1 MTPEAAVWEF
11 VAGILRLTLADL
23 LRGGELDLAA
33 YGDVEAAVRHQF
45 EDAGTDFEALAQA
58 VTATV
63 PRNHRDAVGA
73 AVDLLQQAYAR
84 QLRAKQQ
91 TAFLIGL
98 EVGRATAR
106 HPVS

>member
-1 MTPEAAVWEF
+1 MTPEAAVQEF

-23 LRGGELDLAA
+23 LRGGELDITA
-33 YGDVEAAVRHQF
+33 YGDVEAAVQQHF
-45 EDAGTDFEALAQA
+45 ENASTDFKALAQA
-58 VTATV
+58 VMATV
-63 PRNHRDAVGA
+63 PRNQRDAVGA
-73 AVDLLQQAYAR
+73 ALALLQQAYAR

-106 HPVS
+106 HSLA

>member
-1 MTPEAAVWEF
+1 MTPEAAVQEF

-23 LRGGELDLAA
+23 LRGGELDVVA
-33 YGDVEAAVRHQF
+33 YGDVEAAVQQHF
-45 EDAGTDFEALAQA
+45 EIASTDFEALTQA

-63 PRNHRDAVGA
+63 PRNQRDAADA
-73 AVDLLQQAYAR
+73 ALVLLQQAYAR
-84 QLRAKQQ
+84 QLRARQQ

-106 HPVS
+106 HPGA

>member
-1 MTPEAAVWEF
+1 MTPEAAVQEF

-23 LRGGELDLAA
+23 LRGGELGIAA
-33 YGDVEAAVRHQF
+33 YGDVETAVQQHF
-45 EDAGTDFEALAQA
+45 ENASTDFEALAQA

-63 PRNHRDAVGA
+63 PRNHRAAVGA
-73 AVDLLQQAYAR
+73 ALVLLQQAYAR

-106 HPVS
+106 RPGA